1 MAREQHGW
9 YTSEY
14 KMEVVQKYLSD
25 NYKVEPFSKEIG
37 ISKSTFYQWLK
48 IYTQST
54 SNTDVLTSTSF
65 QNITPVLKQ
74 DINTSS
80 SNIKLT
86 LPNGIALEFDR
97 SILHQVIEEFKYVI
111 LIGLNNGILP
121 SELDKNID

>member
-25 NYKVEPFSKEIG
+25 NYKVEPFCKEIG

-86 LPNGIALEFDR
+86 LPNGITL
-97 SILHQVIEEFKYVI
+97 
-111 LIGLNNGILP
+111 
-121 SELDKNID
+121 ELDNKICNDD

>member
-1 MAREQHGW
+1 MALNQHGW

-25 NYKVEPFSKEIG
+25 NYKVEPFCKEIG
-37 ISKSTFYQWLK
+37 ISKSTFYKWLK

-54 SNTDVLTSTSF
+54 SNTDMLTSTSF

-74 DINTSS
+74 DIDIPS

-86 LPNGIALEFDR
+86 LPNGIALEFDS
-97 SILHQVIEEFKYVI
+97 SILHQIIEEFI
-111 LIGLNNGILP
+111 
-121 SELDKNID
+121 

>member
-1 MAREQHGW
+1 MTREHNGC

-14 KMEVVQKYLSD
+14 KMEVIQKYLSD
-25 NYKVEPFSKEIG
+25 NYKVEPFCKEIG

-54 SNTDVLTSTSF
+54 SNTDVFTSTSF

-86 LPNGIALEFDR
+86 LPNGIALEFDS
-97 SILHQVIEEFKYVI
+97 SILHQVIEEFK
-111 LIGLNNGILP
+111 
-121 SELDKNID
+121 

>member
-25 NYKVEPFSKEIG
+25 NYKVEPFCKEIG

-65 QNITPVLKQ
+65 QNITPVLKK

-86 LPNGIALEFDR
+86 LPNGIALEFDS
-97 SILHQVIEEFKYVI
+97 SILHQVIEEFK
-111 LIGLNNGILP
+111 
-121 SELDKNID
+121 

>member
-25 NYKVEPFSKEIG
+25 NYKVEPFYKEIG

-48 IYTQST
+48 IYTRST
-54 SNTDVLTSTSF
+54 TNTDVLTSASF

-74 DINTSS
+74 GINTSS
-80 SNIKLT
+80 YL
-86 LPNGIALEFDR
+86 
-97 SILHQVIEEFKYVI
+97 
-111 LIGLNNGILP
+111 
-121 SELDKNID
+121 